1 MSLTTDDA
9 PMTTP
14 PKRRLS
20 DSLVAALDAIGG
32 TELDTRGNRIKLK
45 RLTEDDQRRIAEDL
59 RAGNLIGARVRLRT
73 GDRPPDAPKIY
84 NSMTRQMKSQVE
96 RLTAAWDA
104 ADEEAKERFVRRLAK
119 RRVPAE
125 LIPSPKD

>member
-1 MSLTTDDA
+1 MSLATDDA

-20 DSLVAALDAIGG
+20 DSLVAALDAITG

-45 RLTEDDQRRIAEDL
+45 RLTEDDQRRIADDL
-59 RAGNLIGARVRLRT
+59 VCGNLIGARVRLRT

-84 NSMTRQMKSQVE
+84 NSMNRQVKSQVE

-119 RRVPAE
+119 RRVAAE
-125 LIPSPKD
+125 LIPKD